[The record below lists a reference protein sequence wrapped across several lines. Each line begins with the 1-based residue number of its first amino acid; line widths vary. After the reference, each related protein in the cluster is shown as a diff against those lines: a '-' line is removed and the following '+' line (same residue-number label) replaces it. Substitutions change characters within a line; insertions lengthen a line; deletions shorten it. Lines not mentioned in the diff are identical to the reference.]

1 MQIYGKNARDTL
13 EFGGIEC
20 KIEQKRSRSF
30 NVVME
35 KVLIVAIADNNA
47 IGRNNEL
54 LWHISEDLKF
64 FKRTTMGCPVIMGRR
79 TFESIGRPLPKRL
92 NVVVSRRGFDAPD
105 GVAVVGSLEEAYEYV
120 ERTVANV
127 QAGDAS
133 ADIQTAVSGSG
144 PDITRPGSV
153 ISSEQSEPRN
163 LRLFIMGGGQ
173 IYAQA
178 LPDMDRLIITHVH
191 TVIEDADTFFPQI
204 DPEIWKVASRSEMM
218 TDPET
223 GYSFEFVEWCRIK

>member
-1 MQIYGKNARDTL
+1 
-13 EFGGIEC
+13 
-20 KIEQKRSRSF
+20 
-30 NVVME
+30 ME

-64 FKRTTMGCPVIMGRR
+64 FKRTTMGCPVIMGRK

-92 NVVVSRRGFDAPD
+92 NVVVSRRGFDAPE
-105 GVAVVGSLEEAYEYV
+105 GVAVVGSLEEAYGYV
-120 ERTVANV
+120 ERTVSEAL
-127 QAGDAS
+127 AGAAS
-133 ADIQTAVSGSG
+133 ASA
-144 PDITRPGSV
+144 SV
-153 ISSEQSEPRN
+153 TSDPASVTSDQIGIHRI
-163 LRLFIMGGGQ
+163 FIMGGGQ

-191 TVIEDADTFFPQI
+191 TVIEDADTFFPAI
-204 DPEIWKVASRSEMM
+204 DPAVWQVAERSELM

-223 GYSFEFVEWCRIK
+223 GYTFEFVTYCRAQ